1 MRFRLLRRRLTISAP
16 RVAIRSALP
25 WPFRWLALAGVM
37 GFCAAVA
44 LWAFEF
50 GKSIAGIDTVSRDEV
65 VQMRAEIS
73 RLREEGQERQTVALT
88 AESLLAT
95 ERAAKESLMAQ
106 VRQLEADN
114 RTLREDLGFFEKL
127 IPAAKTDGLAIRALQ
142 AEVLGGMQLRWQVLV
157 IQAARNAP
165 EFNGRLE
172 LVLAGTLDGKPWTQT
187 QPPQGQPLQVKQY
200 RRMEGVLDLPPHAVV
215 KTVTAR
221 VLEGVVVPY
230 GKSHNTI
237 STELSGRV
245 RITSRHSP

>member
-25 WPFRWLALAGVM
+25 WPVRWLALAVVL

-50 GKSIAGIDTVSRDEV
+50 GKSIAGLDTMSRDE
-65 VQMRAEIS
+65 QLKMKAEIT
-73 RLREEGQERQTVALT
+73 RLREEGQGRQTVALT
-88 AESLLAT
+88 AESLLTT
-95 ERAAKESLMAQ
+95 ERAAQESLMAQ

-142 AEVLGGMQLRWQVLV
+142 AEVVGEMQLRWQVLV
-157 IQAARNAP
+157 IQAARNLP
-165 EFNGRLE
+165 DFNGRLE
-172 LVLAGTLDGKPWTQT
+172 LVLTGTRDGKPWTQT
-187 QPPQGQPLQVKQY
+187 LPAQGQPLQVKQY
-200 RRMEGVLDLPPHAVV
+200 RRIEGVLDLPPHAVV

-221 VLEGVVVPY
+221 VLEG
-230 GKSHNTI
+230 SA
-237 STELSGRV
+237 V
-245 RITSRHSP
+245 RAMQTMAIEQAASP